1 MKKDPA
7 LGPTRANNA
16 GVTPKASAKKKKA
29 APKKLQNNTRNENFK
44 TPNVGQFSGPRPSYV
59 PYTVSEQAQDILN
72 RSIRSYNK

>member
-1 MKKDPA
+1 MRKDPA

-16 GVTPKASAKKKKA
+16 GVTPKTSAEKKKA

>member
-1 MKKDPA
+1 VKSDPA
-7 LGPTRANNA
+7 LGATRANNA
-16 GVTPKASAKKKKA
+16 GVTPKMSATKKKA
-29 APKKLQNNTRNENFK
+29 MPKKLQNNTRNEAFK